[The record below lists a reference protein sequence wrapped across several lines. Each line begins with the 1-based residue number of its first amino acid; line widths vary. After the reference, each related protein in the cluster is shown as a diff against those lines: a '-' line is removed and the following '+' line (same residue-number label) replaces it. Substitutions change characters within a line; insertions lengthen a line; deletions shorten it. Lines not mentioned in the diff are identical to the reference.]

1 LKLISPCCD
10 SFHFDNRFGII
21 LDGGVSFEDSTRIIQ
36 EQVSALL
43 DRKRQQTDEIFSDCP
58 EIILDQETSSSVLRY
73 HRRNFVVN
81 LDKYPRNFVKNK
93 TLEISVH
100 AFTGDPDLYVS
111 VAEPPTEKD
120 YLWRSCLEG
129 RDVIKIHPEDPNYRI
144 GSFFIAV
151 SDPSTDCNFSIRA
164 RVVQPAKHN
173 DEENFGRIQHGM
185 YQSIKNG
192 IHVSEHRR
200 RLCAVGK
207 ITNLDS
213 ALKHCLHPKKE
224 KKSDDLRSLHSVSLD
239 AQQAPVEQA
248 KLSLP
253 MLVKAKRRFQSERL

>member
-1 LKLISPCCD
+1 
-10 SFHFDNRFGII
+10 
-21 LDGGVSFEDSTRIIQ
+21 
-36 EQVSALL
+36 L
-43 DRKRQQTDEIFSDCP
+43 DRKREQADESLSDCP
-58 EIILDQETSSSVLRY
+58 EINLDQETNSRVLRY

-81 LDKYPRNFVKNK
+81 LEKYPRNYVKNK

-100 AFTGDPDLYVS
+100 AFTGDPDLYIS

-129 RDVIKIHPEDPNYRI
+129 RDVIKIHPDDPNYRI
-144 GSFFIAV
+144 GSFYIAV

-164 RVVQPAKHN
+164 RVLQPAKHN
-173 DEENFGRIQHGM
+173 DEENFGRIQYGM

-200 RLCAVGK
+200 KLCAVGK
-207 ITNLDS
+207 IKNLDS
-213 ALKHCLHPKKE
+213 ALKYCLHSGKE
-224 KKSDDLRSLHSVSLD
+224 KIRGSLHSLHSAPLD
-239 AQQAPVEQA
+239 ARQSNVETA

-253 MLVKAKRRFQSERL
+253 MLVTAKKRFQSERL